1 MMSIGYVPKVPAS
14 RRKKPNGTRMRK
26 NEKKKAGSGL
36 GKKKSARNDETKS
49 RKIKGVNERF

>member
-14 RRKKPNGTRMRK
+14 RRKIPNGTRMRK
-26 NEKKKAGSGL
+26 NEKKKPGL
-36 GKKKSARNDETKS
+36 DWGKKSARNDETKS